1 MSVGGHGGGDGEGT
15 RHPLKI
21 FANIFI
27 SFIGAGVLGVPYAFK
42 EAGVIEGILIMT
54 AVGILSVKA
63 MLMIIDSKYKINREK
78 RPKRTDDKEFQTD
91 IEMEV
96 LLDEDTA
103 HENNGDLMTGVKQH
117 RRQPSYDHHME
128 ELDYGDVGFHAIGPV
143 GRQLVE
149 CSIVVSQTGFCCS
162 YIIFISQNLMHYV
175 DNSHMYQW
183 LLILLPPLAI
193 LTMLRQLSNLAIFS
207 LFADF
212 ANVFAYGVVFW
223 FDFEHVSKV
232 RVETFHSGDY
242 IREPKLHPKLM
253 TLDGVPMFFG
263 MAIYCY
269 EGAGMILAL
278 EASAAKDSKQLFRKV
293 FIFTMFVVT
302 TLYLVFGV
310 CGYLSFG
317 PETDSIITLNLP
329 PGIFPLLVKGCLC
342 FSLFFTYPVMMFP
355 VVQILEKKW
364 FRDPLKQTFLGNT
377 LRACLVLTTG
387 LVVLLI
393 PSFSTIMSLL
403 GSTCCALLAF
413 ILPGLFHMR
422 IHRES
427 ISKCHYALD
436 VFFIVLGVVG
446 SVVGTMDALQRML
459 PKSSATDSGMDLMAT
474 RTFNHLVNQTLNGT
488 I

>member
-1 MSVGGHGGGDGEGT
+1 MSVGGGGGDGEGT

-42 EAGVIEGILIMT
+42 EAGIIEGMVIMS
-54 AVGILSVKA
+54 AVGVLSVKA
-63 MLMIIDSKYKINREK
+63 MLMIIDSKYKINRDK
-78 RPKRTDDKEFQTD
+78 RPKRTDDKEFAAD

-96 LLDEDTA
+96 LLDGDSA
-103 HENNGDLMTGVKQH
+103 HGENNGDLKTGGKQH
-117 RRQPSYDHHME
+117 RRQSSFDHHLE
-128 ELDYGDVGFHAIGPV
+128 ELDYGDVGYHAIGPV

-232 RVETFHSGDY
+232 SVS
-242 IREPKLHPKLM
+242 PKMYDWNRLSF
-253 TLDGVPMFFG
+253 MF
-263 MAIYCY
+263 AISIYCY

-278 EASAAKDSKQLFRKV
+278 EASAAKDSKPLFRKI

-317 PETDSIITLNLP
+317 PETNSIITLNLP
-329 PGIFPLLVKGCLC
+329 PGVFPLLVKGCLC

-387 LVVLLI
+387 MVVLLI

-459 PKSSATDSGMDLMAT
+459 PKSSATDGGMDVVTT
-474 RTFNHLVNQTLNGT
+474 RTFHSLNQTLNGT